1 MKILGIIITNFY
13 VNFTNQKFN
22 ATSNIA
28 TLARAM
34 AIIQK
39 FQDAGAQEY
48 LTSPF
53 FVDRLFEKY
62 KDDEKMLEKI
72 RTIINDTKDNKSFM
86 EKITADEQ
94 FNKDL
99 AEYMNWLKKMY
110 DENDKEFEVSFSK
123 ADLQFLKNILDN
135 TENPEWGTKK
145 ELAEFYTQILK
156 ELGE

>member
-99 AEYMNWLKKMY
+99 VEYMNWLKKMY